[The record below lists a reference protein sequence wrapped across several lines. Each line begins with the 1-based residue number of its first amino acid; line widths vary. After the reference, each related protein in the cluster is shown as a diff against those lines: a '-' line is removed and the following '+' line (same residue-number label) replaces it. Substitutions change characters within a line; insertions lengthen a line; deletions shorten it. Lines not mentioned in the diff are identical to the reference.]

1 MALGVPVGTL
11 VLVGLPAGCPLMM
24 FFMMRGMHDQDSP
37 AGHNSAGEHTDRD
50 HDPLRKHGHQHP
62 YGHGHA

>member
-1 MALGVPVGTL
+1 M
-11 VLVGLPAGCPLMM
+11 GLPAGCPLMM
-24 FFMMRGMHDQDSP
+24 FFMKRGMHDQDSP
-37 AGHNSAGEHTDRD
+37 AGHNSADEHTDRD